1 MLKEN
6 HKETRFHEVFSRVV
20 SGTKGAPREEPF
32 VSKTHRLLPAVMLS
46 VKMAR
51 RFIGFTCRVLHH
63 TGSLY
68 QGKET
73 LLTSGSPRR
82 QHNGWGRLRPALKGM
97 GLCFSCF
104 LSFLRLCW
112 AFRTGFFTRMQKFN
126 TFKRAGSLDHF
137 SLLDYNGSLD
147 QNQKSWRRSTSL
159 MFLFGNRRFFF
170 YWAGTPNHFHTSLGC
185 VKILIDK
192 TLLHKYLKQNV

>member
-1 MLKEN
+1 MDRGTITVTKAESCGSGNRASSGQGLSPVMLKEN
-6 HKETRFHEVFSRVV
+6 HKETRFHEVSSRVV

-82 QHNGWGRLRPALKGM
+82 QHNG
-97 GLCFSCF
+97 
-104 LSFLRLCW
+104 
-112 AFRTGFFTRMQKFN
+112 
-126 TFKRAGSLDHF
+126 
-137 SLLDYNGSLD
+137 
-147 QNQKSWRRSTSL
+147 
-159 MFLFGNRRFFF
+159 
-170 YWAGTPNHFHTSLGC
+170 
-185 VKILIDK
+185 
-192 TLLHKYLKQNV
+192 